1 MNIRKLIKIIGFLP
15 SNEISMYNKYLTTET
30 YIYKEYKITINKLV
44 YDGMCYMYYNNKLIS
59 YSNTHEEFIIFLEDK
74 FIRELRK
81 YKINIIL
88 Y

>member
-30 YIYKEYKITINKLV
+30 YIYKEYKLTINKLV

>member
-1 MNIRKLIKIIGFLP
+1 M
-15 SNEISMYNKYLTTET
+15 T
-30 YIYKEYKITINKLV
+30 KITINKLV